1 MSGMTPNQ
9 RRSVIVRWIGIWAVG
24 VVVASLFPPRT
35 ATLYEGGSS
44 VSMGPNW
51 GLLFVTNDAFVEA
64 TAEARPR
71 WEEFFS
77 VRKGLGWRL
86 SIDWSFLLLEY
97 IALTVGCGAAIA
109 IVAIVRE

>member
-9 RRSVIVRWIGIWAVG
+9 RRSVIVRWIGIWAVS
-24 VVVASLFPPRT
+24 VIAASLFPPRT

-44 VSMGPNW
+44 VSLGPNW

-64 TAEARPR
+64 TAEARPG
-71 WEEFFS
+71 WNGFFT
-77 VRKGLGWRL
+77 VHAKRGWRL